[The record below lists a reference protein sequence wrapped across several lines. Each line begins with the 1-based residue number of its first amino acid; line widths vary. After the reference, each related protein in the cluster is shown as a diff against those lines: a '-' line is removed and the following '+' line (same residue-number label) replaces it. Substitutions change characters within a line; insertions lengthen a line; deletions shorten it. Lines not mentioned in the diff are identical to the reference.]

1 MILQILKSQ
10 VNYCHSLKAAK
21 RLYPISISHNFVK
34 QNMASAW
41 VVHYGKSNHN
51 QFNFVYQKNHQITVS
66 QPSKTCHSCPFRDS

>member
-21 RLYPISISHNFVK
+21 RLYLISISHNFVK

-51 QFNFVYQKNHQITVS
+51 QFNFVYQKKSPNNRFSTLQNV
-66 QPSKTCHSCPFRDS
+66 PFLPI